1 MSFSTELSPRFRHT
15 DGPSEPLTMG
25 EVVALGS
32 DPQVDDD
39 RPACVATMPPGTY
52 TLETTPGGEV
62 RVMRQPESKTLD
74 RSRPVT
80 PSDLNRINR
89 DYWKKQAGGQSR

>member
-1 MSFSTELSPRFRHT
+1 MTFTSTLSPRFRHR
-15 DGPSEPLTMG
+15 DGTPEPLNLGQM
-25 EVVALGS
+25 VALGS

-39 RPACVATMPPGTY
+39 QPYCVTTMPPGTY

-80 PSDLNRINR
+80 PSDLNEIQRR
-89 DYWKKQAGGQSR
+89 YWSKKSGGQLK